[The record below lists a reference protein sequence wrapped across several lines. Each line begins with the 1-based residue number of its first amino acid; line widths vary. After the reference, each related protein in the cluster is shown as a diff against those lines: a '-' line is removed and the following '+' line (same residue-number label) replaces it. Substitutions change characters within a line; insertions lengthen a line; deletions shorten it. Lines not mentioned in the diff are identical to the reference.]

1 MTRPHSVGGHL
12 GTSEHLELAAPQAGE
27 GSTARTS
34 STAPLNLGGCC
45 RRKRTAPSP
54 APHCAVPRSRAASHA
69 AHKHTPHPPHPP
81 ATPRRAPWGATPRRR
96 ASMAV
101 ATAVQRSFL
110 RGGRRVSF
118 AGRRSSFFG
127 TPAHAPARRA
137 AVARSR
143 FASSGRRERA
153 RPPRDA
159 TRGNGAVHG
168 ALDLRWVIWGCLGR
182 ARAAPSSLLFSTPA
196 SKPASSRLS
205 NSQVRASQNSRRQPP
220 PASARDCCF
229 VFVFVSNR
237 AAVKFSRT
245 AVQPSRTAVKP
256 SSQQDR
262 GEFPTESR

>member
-1 MTRPHSVGGHL
+1 MTRPQQLEGTWAPAGARRTTGRRGEHGAHEQHGAVTL
-12 GTSEHLELAAPQAGE
+12 GWLLPPQTDSALSCAPLRSSAISRGLARRPQAHAAPA
-27 GSTARTS
+27 
-34 STAPLNLGGCC
+34 APT
-45 RRKRTAPSP
+45 R
-54 APHCAVPRSRAASHA
+54 HA
-69 AHKHTPHPPHPP
+69 A
-81 ATPRRAPWGATPRRR
+81 PRPVGATPRRR

-118 AGRRSSFFG
+118 AGRRSSVFG
-127 TPAHAPARRA
+127 TPAHTPARRA

-168 ALDLRWVIWGCLGR
+168 ALDLRWVIWGCLGH
-182 ARAAPSSLLFSTPA
+182 ARAAPSSLLFSTQA

-237 AAVKFSRT
+237 AAVKSSRT
-245 AVQPSRTAVKP
+245 AAVKP
-256 SSQQDR
+256 SSQEDR
-262 GEFPTESR
+262 GEFLTELR